1 MLLHIIY
8 TETAMFL
15 SKKAYPSWRDIQDE
29 FTDYKASFGPW
40 ETDVVTEYLQDE
52 YPDLMPT
59 AAAQV
64 TELIQSEAVLR
75 QLSFLASA

>member
-1 MLLHIIY
+1 
-8 TETAMFL
+8 L

-29 FTDYKASFGPW
+29 FTDYKTSFGPW
-40 ETDVVTEYLQDE
+40 ETDVVTEYLRDE

-64 TELIQSEAVLR
+64 TELIQSDAVLR